1 MKLLLL
7 KCCTYTNIGFCVQ
20 KKTGYE
26 EKKEWKNIKG
36 EKRKQVVKKNYGSSL
51 QRHQPN
57 HIATTV
63 DHLGL
68 ILCVCKMWFLKQTLN
83 VEVVPHFLDIELF
96 RIHEP
101 YLVGKR
107 KCHLQELLSYN
118 MIDFENSPLINCVL
132 LYNYSSKSIVW
143 IYGSWDLV
151 DI

>member
-1 MKLLLL
+1 ML

-26 EKKEWKNIKG
+26 EKKEWKNIKR

-68 ILCVCKMWFLKQTLN
+68 SLCVCKMWFLKQTLN

-96 RIHEP
+96 RLYEP

-107 KCHLQELLSYN
+107 KCHLQGLLPYN
-118 MIDFENSPLINCVL
+118 IYTPLINFVL
-132 LYNYSSKSIVW
+132 LYNHCNKRIVW